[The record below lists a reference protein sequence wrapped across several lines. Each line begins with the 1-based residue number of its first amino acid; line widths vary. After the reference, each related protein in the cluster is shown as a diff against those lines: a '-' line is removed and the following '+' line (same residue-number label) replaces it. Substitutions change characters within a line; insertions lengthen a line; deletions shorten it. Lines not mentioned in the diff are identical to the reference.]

1 MSHPQHQY
9 IVTPWKSRSELLSI
23 RTALYN
29 PPSAEAHSSA
39 LATIL
44 AWKLRGNIPHAVEAT
59 GALFLALSTQWPSDG
74 ISGDFALRAT
84 YATALARFVTG
95 YADLGRHRSG
105 PARSM
110 LEVAREIGLPAGF
123 VEVRHEVAHEDLP
136 SLGRLVGLAR
146 EAVGWLWEEYWA
158 GLKEEPEEGEMVVEE
173 VLTEEE
179 RREAVKGVLRA
190 YRKERVAFLRT
201 RAAETKEPQDVYDRT
216 AQDLIRL
223 AEGQKRGY
231 TALAKS
237 LCVPGMLIPVA
248 STPAEYVFPVSIIR
262 FVFYTDIALGSTRGC
277 NLPSIYGNLCSRNSL
292 CDQEAS

>member
-9 IVTPWKSRSELLSI
+9 IVTPWKFRSELLSI
-23 RTALYN
+23 RTALYH

-84 YATALARFVTG
+84 YAAALARFVTG

-158 GLKEEPEEGEMVVEE
+158 GLKEEPDQDEVVEE
-173 VLTEEE
+173 VQTEEE

-201 RAAETKEPQDVYDRT
+201 RAAETEEPQDVYDRT
-216 AQDLIRL
+216 AQDLIGL

-248 STPAEYVFPVSIIR
+248 SSPAEYVFLVSIKR
-262 FVFYTDIALGSTRGC
+262 FMFYTDISLGSTRGW
-277 NLPSIYGNLCSRNSL
+277 NLPSIYGNLCLQNSPS
-292 CDQEAS
+292 DQEAS